1 MNLDRIEDAIAA
13 IADGEMVVVVDDDD
27 RENEGDLIMA
37 ASAATP
43 EKVAF
48 MIRHTSGILCAP
60 LTVSEAQRLR
70 LDPMVSTNDAPLATA
85 FTVSVD
91 YRFGLTTGISAEERC
106 NTVRALANGNA
117 GSGDFVRPGHVFP
130 LVAREGGVLMRT
142 GHTEAATDLA
152 RLAGLPQVGLLAE
165 LVNDDGTM
173 QRGAQVAKFAEDHDL
188 RIISVADIVAY
199 RQRREQLVERL
210 TEFPVDTR
218 IGPARGLVYSTPF
231 DDIQHLALV
240 FGKISP
246 ETKETGVI
254 TRLHRENVVE
264 DVFGQGA
271 MLDIALDRIAAAGQ
285 GVLVYLREGGAGVP
299 AMGWQKTAKT
309 DVVPPS
315 ELPSGEG
322 AQSEAIR
329 EEEWRDIGLGAQI
342 LRDIGLTSIRLI
354 TNKERHFIGL
364 AGFGIEIVSTDLV
377 QD

>member
-1 MNLDRIEDAIAA
+1 MKLDRIEDAITA
-13 IADGEMVVVVDDDD
+13 IAAGEIVVVVDDDD

-43 EKVAF
+43 GKVAF

-60 LTVSEAQRLR
+60 LTGTEARRLR
-70 LDPMVSTNDAPLATA
+70 LDPMVSANDAPLATA

-142 GHTEAATDLA
+142 GHTEAAVDLA

-173 QRGAQVAKFAEDHDL
+173 QRGSQVTEFAAEHNL
-188 RIISVADIVAY
+188 RIISVADIVAH
-199 RQRREQLVERL
+199 RQRREQLVERIA
-210 TEFPVDTR
+210 EFEVQTR
-218 IGPARGLVYSTPF
+218 IGAARGIVYSTPF
-231 DDIQHLALV
+231 DDIHHLALV
-240 FGKISP
+240 FGDISAKND
-246 ETKETGVI
+246 EGVI

-264 DVFGQGA
+264 DVFGQSA
-271 MLDIALDRIAAAGQ
+271 MLNISLDRIAAAGQ

-299 AMGWQKTAKT
+299 AMAWQKGVRFDT
-309 DVVPPS
+309 PPAA
-315 ELPSGEG
+315 EPAPGEG

-329 EEEWRDIGLGAQI
+329 EQEWRDIGLGAQI
-342 LRDIGLTSIRLI
+342 LRDIGLASIRLI

-364 AGFGIEIVSTDLV
+364 AGFGIEIASTDLV
-377 QD
+377 QE

>member
-1 MNLDRIEDAIAA
+1 MKLERTENPITAVAA
-13 IADGEMVVVVDDDD
+13 GEIVVVVDDDD

-60 LTVSEAQRLR
+60 LTANEARRLR
-70 LDPMVSTNDAPLATA
+70 LDPMVSANDAPLATA

-91 YRFGLTTGISAEERC
+91 YKFGLTTGISAEERC

-142 GHTEAATDLA
+142 GHTEAAIDLA

-173 QRGAQVAKFAEDHDL
+173 QRGAQVAKFVADHKL
-188 RIISVADIVAY
+188 RIISVADIVAH
-199 RQRREQLVERL
+199 RQRREKLVERIA
-210 TEFPVDTR
+210 EFPVQTR
-218 IGPARGLVYSTPF
+218 IGAARGIVYSTPF
-231 DDIQHLALV
+231 DDIHHLALV
-240 FGKISP
+240 FGDISA
-246 ETKETGVI
+246 KNDQGII

-264 DVFGQGA
+264 DVFGQSA
-271 MLDIALDRIAAAGQ
+271 MLEIALDRIAAAGQ

-299 AMGWQKTAKT
+299 AMGWKPGARS
-309 DVVPPS
+309 DASADEPAA
-315 ELPSGEG
+315 GEG

-342 LRDIGLTSIRLI
+342 LRDIGLASIRLI

-364 AGFGIEIVSTDLV
+364 AGFGIEIASTDLV
-377 QD
+377 QE

>member
-1 MNLDRIEDAIAA
+1 MKLDRIEDAIAA
-13 IADGEMVVVVDDDD
+13 VAAGEIVVVVDDAD

-48 MIRHTSGILCAP
+48 MVRHTSGILCAP
-60 LTVSEAQRLR
+60 LIASEARRLR
-70 LDPMVSTNDAPLATA
+70 LDPMVSSNDAPLATA

-142 GHTEAATDLA
+142 GHTEAAVDLA

-173 QRGAQVAKFAEDHDL
+173 QRGAQVADFANDHQL

-199 RQRREQLVERL
+199 RQRREQLVERIA
-210 TEFPVDTR
+210 EFPVGTR
-218 IGPARGLVYSTPF
+218 IGAARGIVYSTPF
-231 DDIQHLALV
+231 DDIHHLALI
-240 FGKISP
+240 FGDISA
-246 ETKETGVI
+246 KNGNGII

-264 DVFGQGA
+264 DVFGHSA

-299 AMGWQKTAKT
+299 AMGWRKSAQAEAHSPSGTA
-309 DVVPPS
+309 P
-315 ELPSGEG
+315 GEG

-342 LRDIGLTSIRLI
+342 LRDIGLSSIRLI

-364 AGFGIEIVSTDLV
+364 AGFGIEIVSTDLI

>member
-1 MNLDRIEDAIAA
+1 MKLDRIEDAITA
-13 IADGEMVVVVDDDD
+13 IAAGEIVVVVDDDD

-37 ASAATP
+37 AAAATP

-60 LTVSEAQRLR
+60 LTAANAQRLR
-70 LDPMVSTNDAPLATA
+70 LDPMVSANDAPLATA

-106 NTVRALANGNA
+106 NTVRALANDNA

-142 GHTEAATDLA
+142 GHTEAAVDLA

-173 QRGAQVAKFAEDHDL
+173 QRGAQVADFARAHSL
-188 RIISVADIVAY
+188 RIISVADIVAH
-199 RQRREQLVERL
+199 RQRREQLVERIA
-210 TEFPVDTR
+210 EFAVQTR
-218 IGPARGLVYSTPF
+218 IGAARGIVYSTPF
-231 DDIQHLALV
+231 DDIHHLALV
-240 FGKISP
+240 FGDISASP
-246 ETKETGVI
+246 KDGVI

-264 DVFGQGA
+264 DVFGRSA

-299 AMGWQKTAKT
+299 AMGWDQSSRTDTA
-309 DVVPPS
+309 PAS
-315 ELPSGEG
+315 AGEG

-329 EEEWRDIGLGAQI
+329 QEEWRDIGLGAQI
-342 LRDIGLTSIRLI
+342 LRDLGLASIRLI
-354 TNKERHFIGL
+354 TNRERHFIAL
-364 AGFGIEIVSTDLV
+364 AGFGIKIATTDLV